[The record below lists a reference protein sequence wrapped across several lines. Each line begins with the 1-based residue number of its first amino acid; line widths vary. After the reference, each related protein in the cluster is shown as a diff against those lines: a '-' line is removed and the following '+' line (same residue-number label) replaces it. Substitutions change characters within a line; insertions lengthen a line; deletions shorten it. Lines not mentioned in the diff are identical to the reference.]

1 MPLAFSGPAT
11 PLDDAAIAGAAK
23 KLGCEVAAVRAV
35 IDVESRGGF
44 LPDGRPKILFERHY
58 FSRLTKGRFDTSH
71 PGISN
76 GKWGGYGAGGAH
88 QYDRLN
94 EAVALDRDAA
104 LRSASWGLFQIM
116 GDHCKS
122 LGYADA
128 EAFVAAMVS
137 GEPAQLEAFVA
148 FVKKNNLD
156 DELARHDWAGFA
168 RGYNGA
174 AYRENHY
181 DTKLAAA
188 YAFHSKGAPRTDS
201 ARPTLRL
208 GDRGPAVEELQ
219 NQLGIQADGDFGLKT
234 KAAVIAFQ
242 KGKRLL
248 ADGIVGGGTWAALEG
263 S

>member
-11 PLDDAAIAGAAK
+11 PLDDTAIADAAK
-23 KLGCEVAAVRAV
+23 KLGVEAAAVRAV

-94 EAVALDRDAA
+94 AAIALDRDAA

-116 GDHCKS
+116 GDHCKT
-122 LGYADA
+122 LGFADV

-137 GEPAQLEAFVA
+137 GEAAQLDAFVT
-148 FVKKNNLD
+148 FVKKNRLD
-156 DELARHDWAGFA
+156 DELVRHDWAAFA
-168 RGYNGA
+168 RGYNGP
-174 AYRENHY
+174 AYKENHY

-208 GDRGPAVEELQ
+208 GGKGEAVKELQ
-219 NQLGIQADGDFGLKT
+219 NLLGIAADGDFGPKT
-234 KAAVIAFQ
+234 KASVIAFQ
-242 KGKRLL
+242 KRKGLA
-248 ADGIVGGGTWAALEG
+248 ADGIVGRGTWAALDAG
-263 S
+263 